1 MLLEGGIANVNSFN
15 NNKHNNYSSSRSYG
29 FKGNRQAKKR
39 YRLNYYDTEL
49 KKNIEV
55 QFETDTENKAIN
67 KGKKIL
73 DKKKYRNP
81 GLYEMGEGEF

>member
-1 MLLEGGIANVNSFN
+1 MDNKEVIDQAVKLYFQGGNWQMYLKEES
-15 NNKHNNYSSSRSYG
+15 
-29 FKGNRQAKKR
+29 KKR